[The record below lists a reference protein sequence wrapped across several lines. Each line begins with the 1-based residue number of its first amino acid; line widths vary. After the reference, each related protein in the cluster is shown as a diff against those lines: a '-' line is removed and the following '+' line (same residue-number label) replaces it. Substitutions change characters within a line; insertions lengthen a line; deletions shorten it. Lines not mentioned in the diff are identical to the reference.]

1 MRATQLPHFTQLFV
15 GEHIMY
21 RPRRGH
27 LLGEERIRRSRFR
40 SRLKSSKGIISP
52 ILSGLL
58 VWALAG
64 GYFLSA
70 PGTRRVHAAPPA
82 NSKAPHASKIS
93 DDLRAA
99 IQQSPHGVIPVVITA
114 TSMLT
119 KGLWTAIIS
128 GGGGYSSCNR
138 LPIVSAKVPAVLV
151 NAIAARPDVVHIALD
166 RPTRLLGHLETTTG
180 AAAARNQGYPSSAP
194 IDGSGIGIA
203 ILDSGIDSS
212 HHSFGAPGEQCRVI
226 ANLDFTGE
234 GTYNDLYGHGT
245 HVASIAAGSG
255 HVADGAYTGIAPGAN
270 LINVRVL
277 GAQGQGSASA
287 TIAGIDWCIQNKST
301 YNIKVLNLSL
311 GTPAVDSEADDPLCQ
326 AVQQA
331 VAAGLV
337 VCAAAGNNGKLN
349 GNKVY
354 GGIHS
359 PGISPFAITV
369 GATNTFG
376 TDSRNDDGVCSYSS
390 RGPTRGYYTD
400 TTGVKHYD
408 NMIKPDLVAPGNKII
423 EAESPGN
430 YLLAEQ
436 PTLDAGVSNFVPHE
450 MMYMSGTSMATP
462 AVAGAA
468 ALMLQANPALRPNMI
483 KAILE
488 YTAQTLKGFNTL
500 EQGAGQLNI
509 EGAVRLAGQVR
520 SDYLSQ
526 PLGGPLLNGL
536 PPTQMTT
543 IAGYTFQWSGGI
555 IQKWNFITGLALITS
570 KQGIYG
576 ANGVALSD
584 AVRLSS
590 NGVLLGDGALLSDG
604 VLLSEGVLTSDGVM
618 IADGAVVEPGT
629 TLANGVLISDG
640 VLMGDGVLV
649 SDGVL
654 IGDATF
660 ASAMAA
666 LNGDPGGMIST
677 GDPNEDP

>member
-1 MRATQLPHFTQLFV
+1 MRVPMLAAKLPAF
-15 GEHIMY
+15 
-21 RPRRGH
+21 
-27 LLGEERIRRSRFR
+27 
-40 SRLKSSKGIISP
+40 
-52 ILSGLL
+52 
-58 VWALAG
+58 
-64 GYFLSA
+64 
-70 PGTRRVHAAPPA
+70 
-82 NSKAPHASKIS
+82 
-93 DDLRAA
+93 
-99 IQQSPHGVIPVVITA
+99 
-114 TSMLT
+114 
-119 KGLWTAIIS
+119 
-128 GGGGYSSCNR
+128 
-138 LPIVSAKVPAVLV
+138 LV
-151 NAIAARPDVVHIALD
+151 NALATRQDIVHIALD

-180 AAAARNQGYPSSAP
+180 AAAARSQGYPGSGP

-203 ILDSGIDSS
+203 ILDSGIDSA
-212 HHSFGAPGEQCRVI
+212 HHSFGAPGQPCRVV
-226 ANLDFTGE
+226 ANVDFTGE

-255 HVADGAYTGIAPGAN
+255 HVANGAYTGIAPGAN

-277 GAQGQGSASA
+277 GAQGAGSSSA
-287 TIAGIDWCIQNKST
+287 TIAGIDWCIQNMST

-337 VCAAAGNNGKLN
+337 VCAAAGNNGKSN

-354 GGIHS
+354 GGVHS
-359 PGISPFAITV
+359 PGISRFAITV
-369 GATNTFG
+369 GAVNTFG
-376 TDSRNDDGVCSYSS
+376 TDGRDDDTICTYSS

-400 TTGVKHYD
+400 TAGVKHYD

-436 PTLDAGVSNFVPHE
+436 PSLDAGVSTFVPHE

-468 ALMLQANPALRPNMI
+468 ALMLQANPALSPNMI

-509 EGAVRLAGQVR
+509 EGAVRLASQVR
-520 SDYLSQ
+520 SDYLNQ
-526 PLGGPLLNGL
+526 PLGGPLLNSVA
-536 PPTQMTT
+536 PSQTTT

-555 IQKWNFITGLALITS
+555 IQKWNFVTGLALITS

-576 ANGVALSD
+576 ATGVSMSD
-584 AVRLSS
+584 GVILS
-590 NGVLLGDGALLSDG
+590 NGVLLVDTVLLGDGVTLSDG
-604 VLLSEGVLTSDGVM
+604 VCDSDGYLLADGVLTVQGATLAVGTMVPDGVYL
-618 IADGAVVEPGT
+618 ADSVVISDTVLLGDA
-629 TLANGVLISDG
+629 TLAN
-640 VLMGDGVLV
+640 
-649 SDGVL
+649 
-654 IGDATF
+654 
-660 ASAMAA
+660 AMAT
-666 LNGDPGGMIST
+666 LGGDPGPDNAVVDT
-677 GDPNEDP
+677 TPEDPGP